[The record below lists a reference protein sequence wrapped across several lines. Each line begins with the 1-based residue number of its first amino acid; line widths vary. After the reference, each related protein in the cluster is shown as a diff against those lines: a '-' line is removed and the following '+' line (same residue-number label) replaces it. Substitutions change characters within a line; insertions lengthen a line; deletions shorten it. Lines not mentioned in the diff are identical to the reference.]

1 LETELFG
8 RFFEVEDRH
17 WWFVGRR
24 RIVLDQLTRAI
35 PRADACYP
43 GGPDRHRRV
52 LDIGC
57 GTGGVLAHLGEFGKA
72 YGIDPSPEA
81 SRYCHERGLPIALG
95 SGMDLPYRDQTFEA
109 VLALDVIEH
118 VDDDVRLLREAR
130 RVLRPGGVAVLTVP
144 ALPWLW
150 SSHDVVNHHYRRYVR
165 STLEAAVCAAGLA
178 PEKVSYYNS
187 LLLPLAVTRKVM
199 HRMNGTGD
207 HLESLPGPANG
218 VLRAILGAEQPLIGK
233 VDLPI
238 GASLVC
244 TARRI
249 G

>member
-1 LETELFG
+1 METELFG

-24 RIVLDQLTRAI
+24 RIVLDQLARAI
-35 PRADACYP
+35 PRADARYP
-43 GGPDRHRRV
+43 GGPDGCRRV

-57 GTGGVLAHLGEFGKA
+57 GTGGVLAHLGEFGQA

-81 SRYCHERGLPIALG
+81 TQYCHERGLPVALG
-95 SGMDLPYRDQTFEA
+95 SGMELPYQDQTFEA

-118 VDDDVRLLREAR
+118 VEDDVRLLREAR

-165 STLEAAVCAAGLA
+165 ATLESAVCAAGLA
-178 PEKVSYYNS
+178 PEKISYYNS

-207 HLESLPGPANG
+207 HLETLPGPANG
-218 VLRAILGAEQPLIGK
+218 VLRAILGAEKPLIGK
-233 VDLPI
+233 VNLPI